1 MGPETYLLRALVG
14 HGTLRWGLSCR
25 CTTHGTGG
33 KPLIRT
39 SIAEVVVDGVE
50 AACGGRSV
58 RVGLFVP
65 DYPRPGIGT
74 LHGALGA
81 LGAIDNLATAS
92 KRPFL
97 VLFGLEEERHGQS
110 LETVC
115 ASAAGSTRR
124 TERDLSGLVVNATM
138 GL

>member
-1 MGPETYLLRALVG
+1 MGRETYLLRALVG
-14 HGTLRWGLSCR
+14 HRALRRGLSCR

-58 RVGLFVP
+58 RIGLFVSN
-65 DYPRPGIGT
+65 YPRPSIGT
-74 LHGALGA
+74 LHGT
-81 LGAIDNLATAS
+81 LGAIGTLATAS

-97 VLFGLEEERHGQS
+97 VFFGLEEERHGQS
-110 LETVC
+110 LERVC
-115 ASAAGSTRR
+115 AWAAGSTRKEGTR
-124 TERDLSGLVVNATM
+124 PKRFVCERDDGL
-138 GL
+138 